1 MVNGAADSLREQ
13 WSIAAAADRRK
24 PSAEMA
30 LTRRGITGRVLL
42 RQGLLF
48 CVSVRALGADSTIV
62 SATMADY
69 ISVSEALKLVSPF
82 KEEKG
87 RY

>member
-1 MVNGAADSLREQ
+1 MEHRSSSGPQGAERREGFNAPWNNGASLAQTRF
-13 WSIAAAADRRK
+13 
-24 PSAEMA
+24 A
-30 LTRRGITGRVLL
+30 L
-42 RQGLLF
+42 

-87 RY
+87 GY